1 MSTTTKKEINALK
14 DKAHKDLAHW
24 QSQPST
30 AENRQEILDIQN
42 YLQELDQCYPQ
53 FKIGYQ
59 TPKERKETNTLVIIL
74 APFILL
80 FQYGVI
86 VALSGP
92 SPNIVPHSDAQQFKD
107 DLNRARGTY

>member
-1 MSTTTKKEINALK
+1 MSATTKKKTNLLK
-14 DKAHKDLAHW
+14 DKAHKDLAYW

-30 AENRQEILDIQN
+30 TENRQEILDIQN

-59 TPKERKETNTLVIIL
+59 TPKERQLNARSV
-74 APFILL
+74 
-80 FQYGVI
+80 VI
-86 VALSGP
+86 VFLVVAAVGVSSYLF
-92 SPNIVPHSDAQQFKD
+92 PNNAPDYAAQNEVQQFKD

>member
-1 MSTTTKKEINALK
+1 MSVTTKKEVNQLK

-53 FKIGYQ
+53 FKAWYQ
-59 TPKERKETNTLVIIL
+59 TPKERKSSEIVGAIGALIVFVGL
-74 APFILL
+74 C
-80 FQYGVI
+80 GVMF
-86 VALSGP
+86 P
-92 SPNIVPHSDAQQFKD
+92 SPNNAPDYAAQRDAQQFKD

>member
-59 TPKERKETNTLVIIL
+59 TSKERQLNERSV
-74 APFILL
+74 
-80 FQYGVI
+80 VI
-86 VALSGP
+86 VFLVLAAVGVSSYLF
-92 SPNIVPHSDAQQFKD
+92 PNNAPDYARQQEVQQFKD
-107 DLNRARGTY
+107 DLKRAQGRY